1 MSIKYV
7 YSNPQPP
14 ETLTVNVSQG
24 ESGLDLSTVTSVSL
38 SVRYPNTDL
47 DVTWTAS
54 IVTQTATA
62 LSVRHTFNN
71 LTAGE
76 AVIPGTYRV
85 MVNLD
90 VPSGTKRAGPT
101 FFEVYT

>member
-1 MSIKYV
+1 VSIKYV
-7 YSNPQPP
+7 YTNPQPP

-24 ESGLDLSTVTSVSL
+24 ASGLDLSTVTGVSF
-38 SVRYPNTDL
+38 SVRYPDTTA

-54 IVTQTATA
+54 IVSQTSTLLTA
-62 LSVRHTFNN
+62 RHTFNN
-71 LTAGE
+71 SVAGE

-85 MVNLD
+85 MVALD
-90 VPSGTKRAGPT
+90 IPGGTKRAGPT